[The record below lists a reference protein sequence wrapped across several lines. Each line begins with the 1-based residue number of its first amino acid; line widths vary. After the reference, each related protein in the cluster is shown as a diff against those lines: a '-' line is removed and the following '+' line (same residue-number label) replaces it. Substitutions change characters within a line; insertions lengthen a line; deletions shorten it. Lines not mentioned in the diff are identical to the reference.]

1 MTKSIIT
8 STEVLAI
15 AFSDGEYIPAE
26 AIAEADIVA
35 ATERWVTP
43 VVGSALLEKV
53 AQGDYAELRDY
64 LSTAIAFHTRLM
76 VQPRLNASTSLLGLT
91 VGGGSSRRA
100 SDEGLRRE
108 LMRSLRTRARQA
120 LRALS
125 EYLEQNKASY
135 KEYNAKENIL
145 KKCCCDGGFVQIH

>member
-26 AIAEADIVA
+26 SIAEADIVA

-43 VVGSALLEKV
+43 VTGRALLEKV
-53 AQGDYAELRDY
+53 AQGEYTELRDY
-64 LSTAIAFHTRLM
+64 LATAIAFHTRLL
-76 VQPRLNASTSLLGLT
+76 VQPRLSASTSQLGLT
-91 VGGGSSRRA
+91 IGGGSSRKA
-100 SDEGLRRE
+100 ADESLRRE

-125 EYLEQNKASY
+125 NHLQENKASY
-135 KEYNAKENIL
+135 KEYNDKENIL